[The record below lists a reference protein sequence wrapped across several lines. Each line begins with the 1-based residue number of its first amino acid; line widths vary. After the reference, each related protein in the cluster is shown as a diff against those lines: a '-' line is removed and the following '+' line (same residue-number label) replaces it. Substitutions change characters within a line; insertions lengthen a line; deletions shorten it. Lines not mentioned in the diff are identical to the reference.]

1 MSSTNWICIEADVD
15 ELGISLADMSRTLQ
29 NARRQQTRRI
39 LSPSANE
46 ENDRT
51 MAEETYDPRR
61 EALVMETRTFWD
73 ADVGNLSEQDRT
85 WLSKA
90 VHAAPDKAAKI
101 SYDRGHTGF
110 ARQITVT
117 VADIERLYREK
128 MSS

>member
-1 MSSTNWICIEADVD
+1 
-15 ELGISLADMSRTLQ
+15 
-29 NARRQQTRRI
+29 
-39 LSPSANE
+39 
-46 ENDRT
+46 

-73 ADVGNLSEQDRT
+73 PDVGNLSEQDRT

-90 VHAAPDKAAKI
+90 VHAAPEKAAKI

-117 VADIERLYREK
+117 LADIERLYREK
-128 MSS
+128 LGH